1 MSSNGGDGKTKKSE
15 VCAAAML
22 VTFVLFGHWMEMR
35 SRRGSF
41 DALGALLRLA
51 PTQANVI
58 QPGGEVETVIRL
70 LRPGLGGGEQA
81 QRWPAATRQSLD
93 RRIIPSASV
102 NGTAA
107 SASFFQN
114 PAWYSGL
121 DVAMIMRIGAET
133 SPR

>member
-1 MSSNGGDGKTKKSE
+1 MARTKKSE

-81 QRWPAATRQSLD
+81 LST
-93 RRIIPSASV
+93 
-102 NGTAA
+102 
-107 SASFFQN
+107 
-114 PAWYSGL
+114 
-121 DVAMIMRIGAET
+121 
-133 SPR
+133 